1 MAPRIGFGRKK
12 RTPPPLDELGGLADG
27 GLAILD
33 QDTRLI
39 HMTPAR
45 VASAM
50 RYFLA
55 RVQLHDAQGMPERL
69 ALTSALLG
77 EGVTYVT
84 RSLAAVIAYDTEA
97 SVVIVDLTFRRPDAP
112 RRASK
117 SSRRS
122 SAAGAQPVGD
132 GSGAAQPPADV
143 PSDHEPGS
151 GAAQPSADV
160 PSEHEPEAVDEGTDQ
175 GADETA
181 AAADDPV
188 PPITVPAAGDGDKV
202 QLTLADAIEHGA
214 ALDDILIPTS
224 NPRLCVIQAGR
235 VPVARRPALAQGR
248 PLATLL
254 DQLDERFD
262 HVLLDL
268 PPVLASSD
276 AMNLSQLADAFVLVV
291 QQGVTTES
299 QVEAALQELHGSE
312 TLGLILN
319 RFDSNIPRRLRR
331 LVGT

>member
-1 MAPRIGFGRKK
+1 MAGARMAFGKK
-12 RTPPPLDELGGLADG
+12 RRNPPPLDEFGGTADG

-33 QDTRLI
+33 EDSHLI

-45 VASAM
+45 VAGAL

-69 ALTSALLG
+69 ALTSALVG

-84 RSLAAVIAYDTEA
+84 RSLAAAIAYDTEA
-97 SVVIVDLTFRRPDAP
+97 SVVIVDLTFRRPGGSAERRRGRARQGVAGRDDAP
-112 RRASK
+112 S
-117 SSRRS
+117 
-122 SAAGAQPVGD
+122 
-132 GSGAAQPPADV
+132 PPA
-143 PSDHEPGS
+143 GNGN
-151 GAAQPSADV
+151 GAV
-160 PSEHEPEAVDEGTDQ
+160 AVDDEAEAP
-175 GADETA
+175 ADEV
-181 AAADDPV
+181 PV
-188 PPITVPAAGDGDKV
+188 EELPTSSPAEPPARP
-202 QLTLADAIEHGA
+202 TLADALENDA
-214 ALDDILIPTS
+214 RLDDIIITTA
-224 NPRLCVIQAGR
+224 NPRLCMIPAGA

-248 PLATLL
+248 PLASLL

-276 AMNLSQLADAFVLVV
+276 AMNLSQLADAYVLVV
-291 QQGVTTES
+291 RQGATSET
-299 QVEAALQELHGSE
+299 QVEAALQELVGGE
-312 TLGLILN
+312 TLGVILN